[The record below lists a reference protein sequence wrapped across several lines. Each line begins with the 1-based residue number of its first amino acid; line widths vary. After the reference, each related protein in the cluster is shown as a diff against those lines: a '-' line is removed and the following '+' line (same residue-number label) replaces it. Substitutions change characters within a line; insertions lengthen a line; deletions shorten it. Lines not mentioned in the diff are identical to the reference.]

1 MQSTTRRCH
10 ARSVTV
16 QIAASHPG
24 IQALCIRKR
33 SAALAVDSVA
43 MFEVGKWSA
52 TSLLFLCLVARTV
65 HMAPPPAR
73 PSSKTGNQSSCFDS
87 LRRLKLLE
95 CCFCRMASLFDVLPA
110 SAVMPKMGNQQSPS
124 TRSRR
129 LKLSSSGHCSYF
141 RLVSVVSPFLSFLLP
156 FNALSSPFYPH
167 FFIIHRHATT
177 ITINNAFHHPL
188 PLEVT
193 LTPQHALPTAKCH
206 TLPKRTAPAV
216 HLSIDLARPGGA
228 CGKDSVP
235 WPHHRPV
242 TTLIRL
248 RLRSLPAPARC
259 GAPAG
264 PSPWS
269 GSAPAV
275 RSPKSRTSFYS
286 PSLSRKIRRCELLM
300 RVCLEKGCVCFVCGC
315 WSLAGRHDAAKE
327 TQEQVCLSV
336 CLLVCL
342 LFVPVP
348 SPVLSLAC
356 LPAFLHVPASPS
368 ATATAADNKAHTRAP
383 HLISPGAA

>member
-1 MQSTTRRCH
+1 MQSKTRRCH

-16 QIAASHPG
+16 QKAASHPG

-95 CCFCRMASLFDVLPA
+95 CCFCRMVSLFDVLPA

-129 LKLSSSGHCSYF
+129 LKLSSSGHCSYS

-167 FFIIHRHATT
+167 FFIIHRHTTT
-177 ITINNAFHHPL
+177 ITINTCVPSS
-188 PLEVT
+188 P
-193 LTPQHALPTAKCH
+193 TPKDH
-206 TLPKRTAPAV
+206 THTP
-216 HLSIDLARPGGA
+216 ARPTNSKMPYPPKA
-228 CGKDSVP
+228 YSARRPSVDRSRASRGRLRKRF
-235 WPHHRPV
+235 RPMAPPQ

-275 RSPKSRTSFYS
+275 RSPRSRTSFYS
-286 PSLSRKIRRCELLM
+286 PSVSRKIRRCELLM
-300 RVCLEKGCVCFVCGC
+300 RVCLEKVCVCCVCGC
-315 WSLAGRHDAAKE
+315 WSLAGRHDAAKG
-327 TQEQVCLSV
+327 TQEPVCLSV
-336 CLLVCL
+336 SLLACLLAFRACALSCPVPRAALSLASPASCL
-342 LFVPVP
+342 LF
-348 SPVLSLAC
+348 AC
-356 LPAFLHVPASPS
+356 LAV
-368 ATATAADNKAHTRAP
+368 
-383 HLISPGAA
+383 GG

>member
-1 MQSTTRRCH
+1 MQSKTRRCH

-16 QIAASHPG
+16 QKAASHPG

-73 PSSKTGNQSSCFDS
+73 PSSITGNQSSCFDS

-95 CCFCRMASLFDVLPA
+95 CCFCRMVSLFDVLPA

-177 ITINNAFHHPL
+177 ITINTCVPSSPTPKDHTHTPARPTNSKMPYPPKAYSARRPSVDRSRASRGRLRKRFRPMAPPQTSDHPH
-188 PLEVT
+188 PPSAT
-193 LTPQHALPTAKCH
+193 LPT
-206 TLPKRTAPAV
+206 RTCAV
-216 HLSIDLARPGGA
+216 RRASRSEPVVWVRPGRQITEIT
-228 CGKDSVP
+228 DQ
-235 WPHHRPV
+235 
-242 TTLIRL
+242 LL
-248 RLRSLPAPARC
+248 
-259 GAPAG
+259 
-264 PSPWS
+264 
-269 GSAPAV
+269 
-275 RSPKSRTSFYS
+275 
-286 PSLSRKIRRCELLM
+286 LS
-300 RVCLEKGCVCFVCGC
+300 
-315 WSLAGRHDAAKE
+315 
-327 TQEQVCLSV
+327 
-336 CLLVCL
+336 
-342 LFVPVP
+342 
-348 SPVLSLAC
+348 LSLAENPTMRAFDASLFGERLCVLCVWLLIAGWATRCCKRDAGAGLFVCLFACLLPFRACALSCPVPRLPSC
-356 LPAFLHVPASPS
+356 LPACAFLAVGDGH
-368 ATATAADNKAHTRAP
+368 
-383 HLISPGAA
+383 GGG